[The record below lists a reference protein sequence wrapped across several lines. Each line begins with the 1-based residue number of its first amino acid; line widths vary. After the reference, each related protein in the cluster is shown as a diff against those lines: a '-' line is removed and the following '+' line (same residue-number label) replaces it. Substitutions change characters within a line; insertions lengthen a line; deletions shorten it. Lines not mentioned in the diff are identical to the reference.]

1 MEDDNGLVA
10 LIAATDVVE
19 RSGVVSGLVDISA
32 KVVAKL
38 AAEFFVEPEKNEL
51 ELGTP
56 AETVV
61 VDTVAVLDNDSFS
74 VALVSGNE
82 TA

>member
-10 LIAATDVVE
+10 LIAATDVV
-19 RSGVVSGLVDISA
+19 SGLVDTSA

-74 VALVSGNE
+74 VALVSGSE